1 MQVIQVSQFGGPEVL
16 VPVEVP
22 EPVAGQGQA
31 VIDVAAVDVLLVDA
45 VIRRGWATDFFPLR
59 PPYIPGNGVA
69 GTVLSVGPNTE
80 RSWIGQRVVAHT
92 GTSGGSGGYAQQA
105 VARIDDLVVV
115 PPSLSVQAAAALLH
129 DGATALGLIE
139 SFPVRS
145 GEWVLVVGASGGL
158 GALLVQLA
166 RAAGARV
173 IGAARGE
180 AKLNLAREVGA
191 DLVVDNSVPGWP
203 KQVLEVTDEIG
214 AQLIFDNVGGPV
226 GAAAFGAIAAGGRFS
241 AHGSPSG
248 RFADISAQEAE
259 RRGVTLRGIE
269 QVQLTPANLVRL
281 AGKALADADEG
292 LLRPMI
298 GQTFALDKAA
308 DAHRALEARSVVGK
322 TLLVI

>member
-1 MQVIQVSQFGGPEVL
+1 M
-16 VPVEVP
+16 
-22 EPVAGQGQA
+22 
-31 VIDVAAVDVLLVDA
+31 
-45 VIRRGWATDFFPLR
+45 
-59 PPYIPGNGVA
+59 
-69 GTVLSVGPNTE
+69 LSVGPNTE

-191 DLVVDNSVPGWP
+191 DLVVDDSVPGWP